1 MSFTK
6 HILLDRTMQEE
17 AHGIGFA
24 PETSFLPS
32 LEERA
37 QIEREHSL
45 QTALEGL
52 QRMKDFWHS
61 GDHAKRALAIKYCS
75 DVQEWFLYL
84 FHDSH
89 FLSFGSDVGF
99 DNPEP
104 DWDNEARNANDRIWE
119 VYHEAAF

>member
-1 MSFTK
+1 MSLTK
-6 HILLDRTMQEE
+6 RIHEDELTNGSILRQDD
-17 AHGIGFA
+17 
-24 PETSFLPS
+24 FLPTM
-32 LEERA
+32 EERA

-45 QTALEGL
+45 QTALDGL

-61 GDHAKRALAIKYCS
+61 GDNAKRALAIKYCS

-104 DWDNEARNANDRIWE
+104 DWDNEARKANERVWE
-119 VYHEAAF
+119 VYHA